1 VTSGAALTGIIFS
14 ITVLIDVSVAPA
26 AAAAEM
32 AIN

>member
-14 ITVLIDVSVAPA
+14 IIILINVSIAP